1 MNTTLNVRAMAND
14 SLTFIRDDCY
24 EAIRAMP
31 DNPKAMQYM
40 VDMLACKNELE
51 RRFDITLTRK
61 AAKNHAPHDR
71 LLVPIRHRKRVVC
84 SEYNNRMFYSSL
96 FTLAWNRLHKG
107 GHNG

>member
-1 MNTTLNVRAMAND
+1 MNTTLNVREMASD
-14 SLTFIRDDCY
+14 SLAFIRDDCY

-51 RRFDITLTRK
+51 RRFNITITRK
-61 AAKNHAPHDR
+61 AVRDHAPQDR
-71 LLVPIRHRKRVVC
+71 LLVPIRHRRRVVC

-96 FTLAWNRLHKG
+96 FTLAWNRLHK
-107 GHNG
+107 